1 MFFLE
6 FILKSAYRN
15 GLIDYG
21 SGIVKKKNPN
31 SLDLFRTGIIFGN
44 GRFLRKAF
52 HERRDAAGSKGF
64 KLSKVS
70 TNRLYN
76 IAC

>member
-6 FILKSAYRN
+6 FILKSVYRN

-31 SLDLFRTGIIFGN
+31 SLDLFRTGIFSVTEG
-44 GRFLRKAF
+44 FC
-52 HERRDAAGSKGF
+52 ERRFTNEGTLLVPKGSSYLKF
-64 KLSKVS
+64 RQTVF
-70 TNRLYN
+70 
-76 IAC
+76 IM

>member
-6 FILKSAYRN
+6 LILKSVYRN

-31 SLDLFRTGIIFGN
+31 SLDLFRTGNIFGN

-52 HERRDAAGSKGF
+52 HERRDAGSKEF